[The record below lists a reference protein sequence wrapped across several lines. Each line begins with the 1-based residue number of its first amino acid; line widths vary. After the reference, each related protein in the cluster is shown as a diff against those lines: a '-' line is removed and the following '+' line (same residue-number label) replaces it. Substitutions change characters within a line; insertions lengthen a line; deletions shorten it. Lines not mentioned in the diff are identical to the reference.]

1 MKLHMKRYLYCL
13 LAVLCMAGCAQ
24 DPYVI
29 VQVADAQ
36 LGFTAAD
43 VSQTNGTEYVNDLSF
58 EVGCLTKAVAQINQ
72 IKPDAV
78 VFTGDQVHRSWDQE
92 QWDTFAQIISGLD
105 ESITVLHVPGNH
117 DVVLSDNG
125 VDSTPFTSR
134 YGDDRFCRLENGV
147 RIVGI
152 NTNLIKYGD
161 SLETCQKD
169 WLKEVL
175 KKDSPDEVTLVFGHH
190 PFFTTDIAEDEGY
203 FQMSQEKR
211 REYFDL
217 FAQEGVNAVYAGHHH
232 STHAGEYKGVPMKT
246 LTAVGV
252 QLGPDKSAFRVIT
265 VENGA
270 VSDEIVEVK

>member
-1 MKLHMKRYLYCL
+1 MS
-13 LAVLCMAGCAQ
+13 
-24 DPYVI
+24 
-29 VQVADAQ
+29 
-36 LGFTAAD
+36 TTS
-43 VSQTNGTEYVNDLSF
+43 VS
-58 EVGCLTKAVAQINQ
+58 
-72 IKPDAV
+72 
-78 VFTGDQVHRSWDQE
+78 R
-92 QWDTFAQIISGLD
+92 WDTFAQIISGLD

-117 DVVLSDNG
+117 DVVLGDNG

-161 SLETCQKD
+161 SLEAGQKD

-190 PFFTTDIAEDEGY
+190 
-203 FQMSQEKR
+203 
-211 REYFDL
+211 
-217 FAQEGVNAVYAGHHH
+217 H
-232 STHAGEYKGVPMKT
+232 STHAGEYKGVTMKT

-270 VSDEIVEVK
+270 VSDEIVELK